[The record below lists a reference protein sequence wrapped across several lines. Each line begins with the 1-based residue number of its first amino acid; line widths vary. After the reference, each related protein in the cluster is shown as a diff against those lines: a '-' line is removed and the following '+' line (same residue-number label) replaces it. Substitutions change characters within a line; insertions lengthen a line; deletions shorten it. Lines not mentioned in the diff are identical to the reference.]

1 MTAELDK
8 GEQIDAFTADINA
21 TIEYYRTEFDLSLQA
36 MIGVLEMEKAE
47 LISIDVD
54 FESDMDL
61 SDD

>member
-1 MTAELDK
+1 MNAELDK

-21 TIEYYRTEFDLSLQA
+21 TIEYYRTEFDLSVQA
-36 MIGVLEMEKAE
+36 MIGVLEMEKAG